1 MKKMTIL
8 QRFQDSKLKE
18 MWADSGIEESNI
30 IWLLTG
36 KNIKPNKAKK
46 YLKKYLT
53 KSVTKI

>member
-1 MKKMTIL
+1 MTIL